1 MLQCKECEFCSID
14 ANGTPELHCDPFT
27 NIKEAEC
34 LVKWQ
39 LKKLDTMVKAYLSTV
54 EMYRR
59 LAPLQE
65 RMFKHMEREL
75 DDADETD
82 AWKFGLGDD
91 DEDEDDSDHGGV
103 GGG

>member
-1 MLQCKECEFCSID
+1 M
-14 ANGTPELHCDPFT
+14 ELHCDPFS
-27 NIKEAEC
+27 NIKEPEC

-75 DDADETD
+75 DDVDETD
-82 AWKFGLGDD
+82 AWKFGSGDD
-91 DEDEDDSDHGGV
+91 DDEEDDSDPGGV
-103 GGG
+103 GGGGRSSNSSD